1 MKPKYNAK
9 SRPDSVEKT
18 QNSRDSHKSQGRA
31 RFEESS
37 IEKDTSKGSWSK
49 LIKTELEIL
58 EELKSPGT
66 KSVKQGKD
74 LEVLNI
80 LLEMKNL
87 REENKILK
95 QKLAKRNERPPKTPS
110 RRRKDEFNLE
120 KEPGGRLKH
129 CKMCAKLLSKGYT
142 TRFCPTHGHFYKV
155 NS

>member
-9 SRPDSVEKT
+9 SRPNSVEKT
-18 QNSRDSHKSQGRA
+18 QNSKDSHKSQGRA

-74 LEVLNI
+74 LEILNI

-87 REENKILK
+87 KEENKILK
-95 QKLAKRNERPPKTPS
+95 QRLAKRNEKTPL
-110 RRRKDEFNLE
+110 RKKKDEFVLA
-120 KEPGGRLKH
+120 KESGGRLKH
-129 CKMCAKLLSKGYT
+129 CKMCAKLLSKGFT

-155 NS
+155 SS